1 MLTKKDFEELYKKFK
16 TYTETAEQK
25 EFALL
30 FMLENGLL
38 HVLKNFD
45 KVDEKKKEN
54 TYKNVN
60 WYLGGCKDDEIL

>member
-1 MLTKKDFEELYKKFK
+1 MLTKKDFEELYEKFK

-25 EFALL
+25 EFPLL

-60 WYLGGCKDDEIL
+60 WYLEGCKDE